1 MSGPSRLP
9 EILECL
15 LFPDHMVF
23 LLVGSYTKFG
33 SSLTVSCSP
42 LSVCLSEL
50 IDFWFI
56 FCHISRFRNAPPG
69 HFQILVS
76 LKEGLRTGYDSRISY
91 RLYIGMHVQCDKVI
105 FCLIFI
111 WYSWFVLGWFLIFWT
126 FPSNLQIQRSMLIQQ
141 EIVEAHIRIQSC
153 NALFLQE
160 GAISTFVHNSYYSLL
175 LNKLYFSWNSWT
187 S

>member
-1 MSGPSRLP
+1 MSGPPWLP

-23 LLVGSYTKFG
+23 LLMGSYTKFG

-91 RLYIGMHVQCDKVI
+91 RLYIGMHVQCDKVF
-105 FCLIFI
+105 FCLILHMVI
-111 WYSWFVLGWFLIFWT
+111 LICFGVILDILDL
-126 FPSNLQIQRSMLIQQ
+126 SQ
-141 EIVEAHIRIQSC
+141 
-153 NALFLQE
+153 
-160 GAISTFVHNSYYSLL
+160 
-175 LNKLYFSWNSWT
+175 
-187 S
+187 